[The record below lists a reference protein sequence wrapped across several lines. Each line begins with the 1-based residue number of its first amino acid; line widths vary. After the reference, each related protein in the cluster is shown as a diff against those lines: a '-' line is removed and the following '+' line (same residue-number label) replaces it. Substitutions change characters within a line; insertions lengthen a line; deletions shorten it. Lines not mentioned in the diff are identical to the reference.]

1 MFMIA
6 TPLAPCAGLIGQIN
20 AIWHMV
26 LGFKGYKWLE
36 WLITQQQQGTFADLG
51 GFTLMY
57 NSMAWF
63 SSSTLPCLAST
74 CVDAAALFTFAW
86 PLYLLHWQEVEDF
99 QMKGVDSEDRTHCRE
114 PPELQ
119 GLSNISRATPL
130 LSKGT
135 RRKLAVSA

>member
-63 SSSTLPCLAST
+63 VHFALFGVYMCGCCCALYICLAIVFIALARSGRLP
-74 CVDAAALFTFAW
+74 DEGGGFRRQNSLQRAARAPGVKQYIESHTAPF
-86 PLYLLHWQEVEDF
+86 
-99 QMKGVDSEDRTHCRE
+99 KGD
-114 PPELQ
+114 
-119 GLSNISRATPL
+119 
-130 LSKGT
+130 
-135 RRKLAVSA
+135 